1 MEPLVLTT
9 NKIAFHRNPTM
20 GNRWLGTHVTLGQ
33 FGSRWSKSNLGQSC
47 CNAFVS
53 QIISIKHL
61 LFHRLKFIM
70 GECDICATLLDLCV
84 ASHPLL
90 QGLNLETLPKVK
102 LATPPYSD
110 KFWSRA
116 VMKHLDVNFRW
127 FHAAAGFTI
136 SMVAI
141 LGGSYTAIIADS
153 SNTQTMLMWSVCCD
167 LNSR

>member
-1 MEPLVLTT
+1 
-9 NKIAFHRNPTM
+9 M
-20 GNRWLGTHVTLGQ
+20 GNRWLGTHVRLGQ

-61 LFHRLKFIM
+61 LFHRLEFIM

-102 LATPPYSD
+102 LATPPYSG
-110 KFWSRA
+110 K
-116 VMKHLDVNFRW
+116 LLI
-127 FHAAAGFTI
+127 T
-136 SMVAI
+136 
-141 LGGSYTAIIADS
+141 
-153 SNTQTMLMWSVCCD
+153 CCD
-167 LNSR
+167 ETFGRSFQVISRGSRIYNLYGCNTWWKLYGNHRRQFKYTNNANVVSLLWLDF